1 MIAVVPHASHAVVAA
16 EVLALLA
23 LGRRDVEGASDAV
36 GDKPTTACRRLAG
49 LSVTTPAIDVIGVI
63 GNRVHRSNVSEATCS
78 TKSTVPI
85 AVCITYT
92 V

>member
-1 MIAVVPHASHAVVAA
+1 LAV
-16 EVLALLA
+16 
-23 LGRRDVEGASDAV
+23 
-36 GDKPTTACRRLAG
+36 

-85 AVCITYT
+85 AVCITYA